1 MPLLLAVNARVCG
14 VATFPASLNTRAVF
28 CAFVEGKILQLPW
41 CESLSNETGVISQE
55 LLLLNRAGF
64 LSINSQPSVN
74 GKPSDDAVFGWG
86 GSGGYVYQKAY
97 IEFFCLPEQFE
108 RLVEVLRSFKSI
120 TYNAVN
126 RAGEQRSNYEGCTH
140 VNAVTWGVFPGREI
154 VQPTVVDSE
163 SFQIWKD
170 EAFSL
175 WGSKWQRLY
184 DSSSRPFQLL
194 QECMDCMML
203 VNLVENDYMNGNIFA
218 PFHRLGI

>member
-1 MPLLLAVNARVCG
+1 MC
-14 VATFPASLNTRAVF
+14 FIRAVF

-55 LLLLNRAGF
+55 LLLLNKAGF

-74 GKPSDDAVFGWG
+74 GKSSDDAVFGWG
-86 GSGGYVYQKAY
+86 GSGGFVYQKAY

-108 RLVEVLRSFKSI
+108 QLVEVLRDFKSI

-126 RAGEQRSNYEGCTH
+126 RAGKQCSNYEGSTH

-154 VQPTVVDSE
+154 VQPTVVDTE
-163 SFQIWKD
+163 SFYIWKD

-184 DSSSRPFQLL
+184 DSGSPQFQII
-194 QECMDCMML
+194 QECMDTMML
-203 VNLVENDYMNGNIFA
+203 VNLVDNDYMSGNIFA